1 MSDRPVFLPLLN
13 DYVNIYLPVG
23 IGVQPNTIKSYKY
36 AFRLLIEY
44 MYEKKGIAADSISFE
59 DLNYDMLSGFFEWIL
74 VERKCSE
81 TTRNQRL
88 AALLSFSKYAQN
100 RDFDAAVVFRN
111 SIIRI
116 PISKPRGKRRTW
128 FTAEE
133 MKILLSLPND
143 NTAIGLRDKMI
154 LTTLYVTG
162 ARSQELCD
170 LTVSC
175 VRKKKDRTAIELNG
189 KGDKS
194 RLVNVSNTYAVML
207 DSYLHRKGIHGSS
220 ERYIFSSQTHE
231 HMTISCVEEIV
242 KKYVKKAKDQ
252 YPHLFTMGTYTPHS
266 FRHSTATHMLEAG
279 VPLMAI
285 KKFLGH
291 ASVQTTQVYAE
302 LSQNTVDKYV
312 KEWNNKWFPKEMYSI
327 EKETPKEENMPSFL
341 NV

>member
-1 MSDRPVFLPLLN
+1 MSEKQVFLQLLN
-13 DYVNIYLPVG
+13 DYVNTYLPIG

-36 AFRLLIEY
+36 AFRLLIKFMNER
-44 MYEKKGIAADSISFE
+44 KGIPADTISFE
-59 DLNYDMLSGFFEWIL
+59 DLDYDTLSEFFQWIL
-74 VERKCSE
+74 LERKCSE

-100 RDFDAAVVFRN
+100 RDFDAAAVFRN

-133 MKILLSLPND
+133 MKIILSIPND
-143 NTAIGLRDKMI
+143 RTTIGLRDKMV
-154 LTTLYVTG
+154 LTSLYVTG

-175 VRKKKDRTAIELNG
+175 VRRKKNHTAIELNG
-189 KGDKS
+189 KGDKR
-194 RLVNVSNTYAVML
+194 RLVNVSDKFASML
-207 DSYLHRKGIHGSS
+207 DSYLRKRRINEILDRH
-220 ERYIFSSQTHE
+220 IFSSQTHE
-231 HMTISCVEEIV
+231 YMTISCVEGIV
-242 KKYVKKAKDQ
+242 KKYVKMAKEQ
-252 YPHLFTMGTYTPHS
+252 NPTLFTMGSYTPHS

-291 ASVQTTQVYAE
+291 TSVQTTQVYAE
-302 LSQNTVDKYV
+302 LSQNAVDKYV
-312 KEWNNKWFPKEMYSI
+312 KEWNEKWFPKEI
-327 EKETPKEENMPSFL
+327 HTLEKGIQQEGNMPSFL
-341 NV
+341 NI

>member
-1 MSDRPVFLPLLN
+1 MKKTVLFIILGLVTVFCICLGT
-13 DYVNIYLPVG
+13 IIHMG
-23 IGVQPNTIKSYKY
+23 GVAKVFN
-36 AFRLLIEY
+36 
-44 MYEKKGIAADSISFE
+44 KGYSISFE
-59 DLNYDMLSGFFEWIL
+59 DLDYDTLSGYFEWIL
-74 VERKCSE
+74 TERKCSE

-100 RDFDAAVVFRN
+100 RDFDAAAVFRN

-116 PISKPRGKRRTW
+116 PLSKPRGKRRTW

-133 MKILLSLPND
+133 MKILLALPD
-143 NTAIGLRDKMI
+143 DRTSIGLRDKMI

-194 RLVNVSNTYAVML
+194 RLVNVSEAYAIML
-207 DSYLHRKGIHGSS
+207 DSYLRKRRIHGISD
-220 ERYIFSSQTHE
+220 RHIFSSQTHE

-242 KKYVKKAKDQ
+242 KKYVRKAKEQ
-252 YPHLFTMGTYTPHS
+252 HPNLFTMGTYTPHS

-291 ASVQTTQVYAE
+291 ASIQTTQVYYGKKNLMTSCTGRCRDLLKHLPEQLFIINA
-302 LSQNTVDKYV
+302 SVH
-312 KEWNNKWFPKEMYSI
+312 
-327 EKETPKEENMPSFL
+327 
-341 NV
+341 

>member
-1 MSDRPVFLPLLN
+1 MSDKSIFLPLLD
-13 DYVNIYLPVG
+13 DYVNTYLPVG

-44 MYEKKGIAADSISFE
+44 MHDKKGIPADGITFE
-59 DLNYDMLSGFFEWIL
+59 ALDYDTLSGFFEWIL
-74 VERKCSE
+74 KERKCSE

-100 RDFDAAVVFRN
+100 RDFDAAAVFRN

-133 MKILLSLPND
+133 MRILLSLPNERSSV
-143 NTAIGLRDKMI
+143 GLRDKML

-162 ARSQELCD
+162 ARSQEICD
-170 LTVSC
+170 LTVGC
-175 VRKKKDRTAIELNG
+175 IKKKKDRTAIELNG
-189 KGDKS
+189 KGGKS
-194 RLVNVSNTYAVML
+194 RLVNVSPAFASMIGEYIKKKRIN
-207 DSYLHRKGIHGSS
+207 GISDRH
-220 ERYIFSSQTHE
+220 IFSSQTHE
-231 HMTISCVEEIV
+231 HMSISCVEEIV
-242 KKYVKKAKDQ
+242 KKYVNMAKEQHPDM
-252 YPHLFTMGTYTPHS
+252 FTMGTYTPHS

-291 ASVQTTQVYAE
+291 ASIQTTQVYAE

-312 KEWNNKWFPKEMYSI
+312 KEWNDKWFPKEI
-327 EKETPKEENMPSFL
+327 HTEKKSVPEEDNMPSFL